1 MALFAWLDRLLRQIS
16 YVGFLAASALLL
28 IVGLMGATDV
38 VSTNIFLKPIPGM
51 VELSGAL
58 LAVIVFLGLAEAQAR
73 GSNIII
79 DVATQNMGPRM
90 KRVSGVVSLAIAG
103 VLMGLVA
110 WQTTRLALNSWA
122 IREAALGALAFP
134 VAPFKSVA
142 AFGAWL
148 ATAEFAR
155 QLLRVMAGAE
165 ATTETTT
172 GTKGGHD
179 A

>member
-1 MALFAWLDRLLRQIS
+1 MSALARLDRLLRQVS
-16 YVGFLAASALLL
+16 YLGFLAASGLLL
-28 IVGLMGATDV
+28 LVGLMGAADV
-38 VSTNIFLKPIPGM
+38 VSTNLFFQPIPGM

-73 GSNIII
+73 GSHIVI

-90 KRVSGVVSLAIAG
+90 KRISGVISLTLAG
-103 VLMGLVA
+103 LLMTLIA
-110 WQTTRLALNSWA
+110 WQTTRLAINSWN
-122 IREAALGALAFP
+122 IRETALGALAFQ
-134 VAPFKSVA
+134 VAPFKSLA

-155 QLLRVMAGAE
+155 QLLWLIAGRNP
-165 ATTETTT
+165 TGTT
-172 GTKGGHD
+172 GDGPD

>member
-1 MALFAWLDRLLRQIS
+1 MALLARLDRLLRQVS
-16 YVGFLAASALLL
+16 YFGFLAASALLL
-28 IVGLMGATDV
+28 VVGLMGAADV
-38 VSTNIFLKPIPGM
+38 ISTNLFFQPIPGM

-73 GSNIII
+73 GSNIVI

-90 KRVSGVVSLAIAG
+90 KRFSSIVSLTLAG
-103 VLMGLVA
+103 AVMTLIA
-110 WQTTRLALNSWA
+110 WQTTRLAINAWA
-122 IREAALGALAFP
+122 IREAALGALDFP

-148 ATAEFAR
+148 AAAEFAR
-155 QLLRVMAGAE
+155 QILREIAAAGGR
-165 ATTETTT
+165 T
-172 GTKGGHD
+172 GTDGGDH

>member
-1 MALFAWLDRLLRQIS
+1 MSLLVQLDRVFRKIS
-16 YVGFLAASALLL
+16 YMGFLAASALLL
-28 IVGLMGATDV
+28 IVGLMGAADV
-38 VSTNIFLKPIPGM
+38 VSTNLFYRPFPGM

-73 GSNIII
+73 GSHIVI
-79 DVATQNMGPRM
+79 DVATQHMGPRV
-90 KRVSGVVSLAIAG
+90 RRLSAILSLTIAG
-103 VLMGLVA
+103 VLMALVA
-110 WQTTRLALNSWA
+110 WQTTRLAMNSWA
-122 IREAALGALAFP
+122 IREVALGALPFQ

-155 QLLRVMAGAE
+155 QVLWLIAGVDAPTKTTD
-165 ATTETTT
+165 ATN
-172 GTKGGHD
+172 